1 MVYDIDIN
9 QLNLKKFRYLKILQE
24 IPLKKVFF
32 YKFLAMNP

>member
-9 QLNLKKFRYLKILQE
+9 QLNLKQFRYLKFLQE

-32 YKFLAMNP
+32 YKILAMSP